1 MRKWQIINTWYW
13 EKNKFPKPDI
23 INQNKDQMEK
33 LHEKS
38 ENTSE

>member
-1 MRKWQIINTWYW
+1 M
-13 EKNKFPKPDI
+13 FPKPDV

-38 ENTSE
+38 ENTREWEE